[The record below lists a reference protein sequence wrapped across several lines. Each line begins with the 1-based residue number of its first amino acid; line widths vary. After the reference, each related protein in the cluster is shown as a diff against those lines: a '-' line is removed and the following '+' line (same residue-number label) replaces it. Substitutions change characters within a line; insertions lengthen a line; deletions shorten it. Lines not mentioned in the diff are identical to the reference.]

1 MTLHGIKS
9 RQDICEANFT
19 INHKIIL
26 SRGKSHQ
33 LSNQVKVREP
43 ASFEILNELAGRI
56 SRISILH
63 IVVSQNNNG
72 TTLIIVLLEYKL
84 IYLFE

>member
-1 MTLHGIKS
+1 MALNRDKIFARLILPSFNH
-9 RQDICEANFT
+9 
-19 INHKIIL
+19 HKIIL

-63 IVVSQNNNG
+63 IVVSQTNNG